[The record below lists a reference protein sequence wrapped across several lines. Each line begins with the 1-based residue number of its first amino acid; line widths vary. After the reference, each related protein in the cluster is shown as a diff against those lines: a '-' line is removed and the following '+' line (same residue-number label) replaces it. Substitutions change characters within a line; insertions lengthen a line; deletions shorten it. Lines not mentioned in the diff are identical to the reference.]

1 MIYAVFL
8 GVLKIAQ
15 LAERHKAHLGH
26 DLAQNGLDLGELM
39 GIARCHDDGR
49 RRVEGVDVD
58 LLKCHEWSP
67 CLYSNAAPRAMFI
80 TGSAGTG
87 KSYLA
92 TAFGFQACQK
102 GYKVL
107 YANTSRLMG
116 MLKVAKAKGTILQEL
131 KKIERL
137 DMLILDDFGIQPFDS
152 QGRMNLMDIIEDRHG
167 KKSTI
172 ITSQVPVKDWYD
184 VIGEKTIADAVLDRI
199 VHQAIR
205 IELFGES
212 LRKCKSKK

>member
-1 MIYAVFL
+1 
-8 GVLKIAQ
+8 
-15 LAERHKAHLGH
+15 
-26 DLAQNGLDLGELM
+26 
-39 GIARCHDDGR
+39 
-49 RRVEGVDVD
+49 
-58 LLKCHEWSP
+58 
-67 CLYSNAAPRAMFI
+67 MFI
-80 TGSAGTG
+80 NEKCRNR

-167 KKSTI
+167 KKSTV
-172 ITSQVPVKDWYD
+172 ITSQVP
-184 VIGEKTIADAVLDRI
+184 
-199 VHQAIR
+199 
-205 IELFGES
+205 
-212 LRKCKSKK
+212 